1 MMNTLSL
8 VFTGDNVAGVIGAIF
23 GVMMLVYLAV
33 IVLMIAGMWMVFT
46 KAGKPGWAAIVPIY
60 NLIVLLEI
68 VGKPLWWIL
77 LCLIPFVNLV
87 IFILIAIELAKVFGK
102 GVGFALGLVFLPFV
116 FYPVLGFGSAQYQS

>member
-60 NLIVLLEI
+60 NFIVLLEI

>member
-1 MMNTLSL
+1 MNTLSL

>member
-1 MMNTLSL
+1 MANTLSL
-8 VFTGDNVAGVIGAIF
+8 VLTGDNVAGVIGAIF

-33 IVLMIAGMWMVFT
+33 IVLMIAGMWMVFS

-77 LCLIPFVNLV
+77 LCLIPFVNIV
-87 IFILIAIELAKVFGK
+87 IFILVAIELAKVFGK
-102 GVGFALGLVFLPFV
+102 GVGFAMGLVFLPFV
-116 FYPVLGFGSAQYQS
+116 FYPVLGFGSAQYQ